1 MANNKKFIA
10 KNGVSTGDG
19 FSLPSARPSTL
30 FDFSNGKNI
39 DPRLDFTRGS
49 VATYYDGYTKILSE
63 ENLFAYSE
71 DFDQWT
77 DFNATVVDDD
87 QVAPDGTTTA
97 ASVTPSNATNYVR
110 RAWADIVAETQ
121 YTLSVYL
128 KAPSA
133 TTVTLKANEGD
144 DTFTT
149 TSCSVTTSW
158 QRFSVTLTT
167 ATSVTFAKLDIV
179 GTNGEEYY
187 VWGAQAERDST
198 PRVYTKTTGQFER
211 RYQPVL
217 QTALANV
224 ARIDHDPATGECKGL
239 RLEQQVVNHFEKTNP
254 VSGSNANEWSG
265 GNATNANYA
274 VAPDGSK
281 TAAYTYQSASGNFR
295 QAACSHGTQGSK
307 TVTFSLYVKLV
318 GANCTGIRIYGLE
331 SSANNRGDV
340 TFNLVTGAVTASS
353 VGTFSDTSGY
363 TEEIGNGWYR
373 VYVTTTTDGSD
384 ANFTVN
390 HRSSNTTDLDES
402 NSYLWWGLN
411 VTVHPYGTSFIAAD
425 GSEVTRNN
433 DVCKLTVPTYESD
446 VIPFKDFSFVIT
458 YENTP
463 NSEAQANGRF
473 ACEFWSSTGTTADRW
488 LPYNLGGYQGF
499 FMEAE
504 NVQQTSSSRAVVMT
518 KGRTAVR
525 IQRNNVA
532 TSFNGE
538 AVNVDTSCIIPKVD
552 SLAIGSRAES
562 QQLDGTV
569 YKLAI
574 YNDAF
579 DDATIEQ
586 LAEITV

>member
-1 MANNKKFIA
+1 MANDKKFIA
-10 KNGVSTGDG
+10 KNGVATGDG

-49 VATYYDGYTKILSE
+49 VATYYDGYTKTLSE
-63 ENLFAYSE
+63 ENLFSYSE

-77 DFNATVVDDD
+77 DYNATVVDDD

-97 ASVTPSNATNYVR
+97 ASVTPTNATNYIR
-110 RAWADIVAETQ
+110 SAWADMVTETQ

-149 TSCSVTTSW
+149 ASCSVTTSW

-167 ATSVTFAKLDIV
+167 ASSVTFAKLDIV

-217 QTALANV
+217 KTALANV
-224 ARIDHDPATGECKGL
+224 ARIDHDPLTGECKGL

-254 VSGSNANEWSG
+254 VLGVSNNEWSG
-265 GNATNANYA
+265 SMATSVNYA
-274 VAPDGSK
+274 VAPDGEK
-281 TAAYTYQSASGNFR
+281 TAAYSYQNASGYFR
-295 QAACSHGTQGSK
+295 QSICTHGTTGSK
-307 TVTFSLYVKLV
+307 TMTVSMFLKLV
-318 GANCTGIRIYGLE
+318 GENCTGVRMYVHE
-331 SSANNRGDV
+331 STAGNRGDC
-340 TFNLVTGAVTASS
+340 TFNLSTKTVSASS
-353 VGTFSDTSGY
+353 VGTFSNTSGY
-363 TEEIGNGWYR
+363 LEEIGNGWFRAYL
-373 VYVTTTTDGSD
+373 TTTTDGSS
-384 ANFTVN
+384 ASLTVN
-390 HRSSNTTDLDES
+390 HRSSNQTDFDES
-402 NSYLWWGLN
+402 NSYLWWGCN
-411 VTVHPYGTSFIAAD
+411 VTEHPYGTSFIAAD

-433 DVCKLTVPTYESD
+433 DICKLTVPTYESD
-446 VIPFKDFSFVIT
+446 VIPYKDFSFVLT

-463 NSEAQANGRF
+463 NSEQKANARF
-473 ACEFWSSTGTTADRW
+473 ACEFWASTGTTADRW
-488 LPYNLGGYQGF
+488 LVYNLGGYQGF

-504 NVQQTSSSRAVVMT
+504 NAQQASSSRNVITT
-518 KGRTAVR
+518 KARTAVR

-532 TSFNGE
+532 VSFNGE
-538 AVNVDTSCIIPKVD
+538 AANVDTSCIIPKVD
-552 SLAIGSRAES
+552 SMAIGPRTSS
-562 QQLDGTV
+562 NQLDGTV

-579 DDATIEQ
+579 DDATLEQ